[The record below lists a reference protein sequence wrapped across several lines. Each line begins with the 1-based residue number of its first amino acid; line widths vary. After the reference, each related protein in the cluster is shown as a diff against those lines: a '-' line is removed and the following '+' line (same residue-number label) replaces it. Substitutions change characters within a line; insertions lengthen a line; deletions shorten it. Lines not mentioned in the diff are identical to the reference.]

1 MRHTSIFI
9 FSLFVGLSG
18 LAQKP
23 ADSAAV
29 KTERYGIRVGADLY
43 KLARSVYDKDYRGF
57 EVVAD
62 YRFSKK
68 MYLAGEIG
76 NEKKTTDDDRLNFT
90 TSGSYFKAGFDYNT
104 YENWLG
110 MENLIHVGLRYGVS
124 SFSQTLNSYEV
135 YNPYP
140 YLGEAPTVVSGQE
153 FKGLTASW
161 AEVVA
166 GIKVEV
172 FDNIFVGFSAR
183 LNRIVTNK
191 QPDNFANLYIPG
203 FNRTYDGDF
212 GVGFNYTLSYFVPI
226 YKKKVLPQEKPE
238 KK

>member
-1 MRHTSIFI
+1 MF
-9 FSLFVGLSG
+9 LGLSC
-18 LAQKP
+18 LAQTPK
-23 ADSAAV
+23 DSAVV

-43 KLARSVYDKDYRGF
+43 KLARSIYDKNYRGF
-57 EVVAD
+57 EIVGD

-68 MYLAGEIG
+68 IYLAGEIG
-76 NEKKTTDDDRLNFT
+76 NEKKTTDDARLNFS
-90 TSGSYFKAGFDYNT
+90 TSGTYFKAGFDYNT

-124 SFSQTLNSYEV
+124 SFSQTLNSYDV

-153 FKGLTASW
+153 FKGLSATW

-166 GIKVEV
+166 GVKVEV

-183 LNRIVTNK
+183 LNRMVTNK

-212 GVGFNYTLSYFVPI
+212 GVGFNYTVSYFIPI
-226 YKKKVLPQEKPE
+226 YKKQVVAAAKPE
-238 KK
+238 KE

>member
-1 MRHTSIFI
+1 M
-9 FSLFVGLSG
+9 GLSA

-23 ADSAAV
+23 ADSIPV
-29 KTERYGIRVGADLY
+29 KTDRYGIRVGVDVY
-43 KLARSVYDKDYRGF
+43 KLARSVYEQDYRGL

-68 MYLAGEIG
+68 IYLAGEIG
-76 NEKKTTDDDRLNFT
+76 NEKKTTDDDRLDFT
-90 TSGSYFKAGFDYNT
+90 TSGTYFKAGFDYNT

-124 SFSQTLNSYEV
+124 SFSQTLNSYEI

-153 FKGLTASW
+153 FKGLSASW

-166 GIKVEV
+166 GVKVEV
-172 FDNIFVGFSAR
+172 FNNIFVGFSAR

-212 GVGFNYTLSYFVPI
+212 GVGFNYTVSYFVPI
-226 YKKKVLPQEKPE
+226 YKKKVLPAEKPAA
-238 KK
+238 K

>member
-1 MRHTSIFI
+1 MG
-9 FSLFVGLSG
+9 FSAFS
-18 LAQKP
+18 QKP
-23 ADSAAV
+23 ADSIPV
-29 KTERYGIRVGADLY
+29 KTDRYGIRVGVDLY
-43 KLARSVYDKDYRGF
+43 KLARSMYEEDYRGL

-68 MYLAGEIG
+68 IYLAGEIG

-90 TSGSYFKAGFDYNT
+90 TRGTYFKAGFDYNT

-124 SFSQTLNSYEV
+124 SFNQTLNSYEI
-135 YNPYP
+135 YNPHP
-140 YLGEAPTVVSGQE
+140 YLGEAATIVSGQE

-166 GIKVEV
+166 GVKVEV

-212 GVGFNYTLSYFVPI
+212 GVGFNYTVSYFIPI
-226 YKKKVLPQEKPE
+226 YKKQVVPEPKPI

>member
-1 MRHTSIFI
+1 MGFAA
-9 FSLFVGLSG
+9 F
-18 LAQKP
+18 AQKP
-23 ADSAAV
+23 SDSIPV
-29 KTERYGIRVGADLY
+29 KTDRYGIRVGVDLY
-43 KLARSVYDKDYRGF
+43 KLARSVYDEDYRGL

-68 MYLAGEIG
+68 IYLAGEIG

-90 TSGSYFKAGFDYNT
+90 TSGTYFKAGFDYNT

-124 SFSQTLNSYEV
+124 SFSQTLNSYDI

-140 YLGEAPTVVSGQE
+140 YLGEAPTVISGQE
-153 FKGLTASW
+153 FKGLSASW

-166 GIKVEV
+166 GVKVEV

-191 QPDNFANLYIPG
+191 QPENFANLYIPG

-212 GVGFNYTLSYFVPI
+212 GVGFNYTVSYFIPI
-226 YKKKVLPQEKPE
+226 YKKQVVPEPKPV